1 MMGMRDQRHQQ
12 DACTLSVFRIRISVT
27 FTMPIPCLYA
37 YGLQV
42 FCMNG
47 KNIAVAGL
55 VGGTLLFVLLFGL
68 NVIMNQIIPCN
79 IARFPGIRSVDDP
92 IMLLFFAYPFVVAF
106 AAGYLFD
113 LLCPVLSGSVMQKG
127 VSFGIILLV
136 IVAIPS
142 NFAMYTSMDWPVSF
156 YVGNLIWA
164 VTGFLSSG
172 ILFARIWNT

>member
-1 MMGMRDQRHQQ
+1 
-12 DACTLSVFRIRISVT
+12 
-27 FTMPIPCLYA
+27 
-37 YGLQV
+37 
-42 FCMNG
+42 
-47 KNIAVAGL
+47 
-55 VGGTLLFVLLFGL
+55 
-68 NVIMNQIIPCN
+68 VIMNQIIPYD
-79 IARFPGIRSVDDP
+79 IAQFPGMRPMEDP
-92 IMLLFFAYPFVVAF
+92 VMLLFFAYPFVVAF
-106 AAGYLFD
+106 AAAYLFD
-113 LLCPVLSGSVMQKG
+113 ILSTVLSGSVMQKG